1 MNFEFST
8 ASRII
13 FGAGTVSK
21 IGQTVTGMGTRTLV
35 VSGESTDRAQPVL
48 DILTSQ
54 KIPCELFSFHGEPTV
69 DAVSSGTALARSMKC
84 DLVIGVGGGSV
95 LDASKAIAILA
106 TNEGDIFDYLE
117 VIGKGKSFEYPCL
130 PLILIPTT
138 AGSGAE
144 VTRNAVIGVPG
155 QRVKVSLRSPFIQ
168 AKLAL
173 VDPDLSYSMPP
184 PVTAST
190 GMDALTQLIEPY
202 VSNKATPITDA
213 LCLEGIARCSRSLI
227 KAYQQGGDQI
237 AREDMAL
244 ASMMSGIALA
254 NAKLGIVHGIASVI
268 GGMFE
273 APHGAICARLLP
285 AAMAAN
291 INALEMRG
299 SDRQVIL
306 RYDRIA
312 QIVCGDSNSK
322 AEDGIRWVRQ
332 MAEALAIPP
341 LSKYGIK
348 QSDFPEIIEKSA
360 VASSTKGNPIELSV
374 EEINNILDEVY

>member
-13 FGAGTVSK
+13 FGTGAVSEM
-21 IGQTVTGMGTRTLV
+21 GQTLSGMGNRTLV
-35 VSGESTDRAQPVL
+35 VSGESTVRAKPVL
-48 DILTSQ
+48 DVLYDQ
-54 KIPCELFSFHGEPTV
+54 KISFNLFSIHGEPTV
-69 DAVSSGTALARSMKC
+69 DAVSTGTAIARSMKC

-117 VIGKGKSFEYPCL
+117 VIGKGKSFENPCL

-138 AGSGAE
+138 AGTGAE
-144 VTRNAVIGVPG
+144 VTRNAVIGVPE
-155 QRVKVSLRSPFIQ
+155 QRIKVSLRSPLIQ

-173 VDPDLSYSMPP
+173 VDPELSHSMPP
-184 PVTAST
+184 PLTAST

-202 VSNKATPITDA
+202 VSNKATPITDV

-227 KAYQQGGDQI
+227 KAYQQRDDQI

-285 AAMAAN
+285 AAMAVN

-299 SDRQVIL
+299 MDRQVIL

-312 QIVCGDSNSK
+312 QIVCGDSSSK

-341 LSKYGIK
+341 LSKYGIGR
-348 QSDFPEIIEKSA
+348 SDFPVIVEKSA
-360 VASSTKGNPIELSV
+360 VASSTKGNPIGLSV
-374 EEINNILDEVY
+374 EEINNILEEVY